1 MKIGIVGNG
10 KMGKSIAALASAQG
24 IEVLWIKDRSDNW
37 NSLDSLLPKTDV
49 AIEFSSPESAL
60 ENNIHLISNN
70 IPTVCGTTGW
80 LQDLPV
86 IKYLVESNNASFIYA
101 SNFSIGVNILFDLN
115 ARLAKL
121 AHLLGE
127 YNTSIEEIHHIHK
140 KDKPSGTALSIA
152 EPWISPHDK
161 YKGWSLTP
169 ENPPNHLPI
178 HAIRK
183 EEVFGIHELT
193 IKSINDLLSIRHEAL
208 NRHGFAA
215 GALLAAQW
223 IIDKKGAFQ
232 MQDLI
237 NELLNS
243 NQE

>member
-10 KMGKSIAALASAQG
+10 KMGNSIATLASAQG
-24 IEVLWIKDRSDNW
+24 LEVLWLKGRSDTW
-37 NSLDSLLPKTDV
+37 ASLDSLIPQTDV

-60 ENNIHLISNN
+60 ENNIYLISNN
-70 IPTVCGTTGW
+70 VPTVCGTTGW

-86 IKYLVESNNASFIYA
+86 IKYLVESNNGSFIYA

-115 ARLAKL
+115 SRLAKL

-127 YNTSIEEIHHIHK
+127 FDTSIEEIHHIHK

-152 EPWISPHDK
+152 DPWIGLQNK
-161 YKGWSLTP
+161 YLGWSLTP
-169 ENPPNHLPI
+169 ELLSNHLLI
-178 HAIRK
+178 EAIRQDD
-183 EEVFGIHELT
+183 VFGIHELT
-193 IKSINDLLSIRHEAL
+193 LKSNNDLLSIRHEAL

-223 IIDKKGAFQ
+223 IIDKKGIFQ
-232 MQDLI
+232 MKDLI